1 LARSGP
7 YHGLP
12 EETFFLVVVF
22 LIVILPTPR
31 SGVDGESLIAFP
43 TNVEEERDIVEV
55 AIVAN
60 ILVLTK

>member
-1 LARSGP
+1 
-7 YHGLP
+7 
-12 EETFFLVVVF
+12 
-22 LIVILPTPR
+22 
-31 SGVDGESLIAFP
+31 VDGESLIAFP